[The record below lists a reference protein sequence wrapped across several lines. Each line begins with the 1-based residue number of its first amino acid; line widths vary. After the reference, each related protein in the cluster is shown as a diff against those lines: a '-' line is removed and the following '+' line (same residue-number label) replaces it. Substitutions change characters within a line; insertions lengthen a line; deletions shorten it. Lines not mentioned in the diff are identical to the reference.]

1 MTCDFG
7 LLACEAFAGPSCDV
21 CSDRRPYELCRYCL
35 ACSFHAWMS
44 ETVENVEDVS
54 SESKWNVRTR
64 WAVTDVDEDLSLAN
78 VDRFPLKTGPL
89 VPFELLELWI
99 QRLLYGNF
107 IPVDAEVA
115 DRSYDL
121 LEVLDSFFALRRAS

>member
-1 MTCDFG
+1 
-7 LLACEAFAGPSCDV
+7 
-21 CSDRRPYELCRYCL
+21 
-35 ACSFHAWMS
+35 MS

-54 SESKWNVRTR
+54 SESKWDVRTR
-64 WAVTDVDEDLSLAN
+64 WAVTDVNEDLSLAN